1 MLGFLTSIGI
11 RIHPIAKLVAWWAGL
26 PRVWVLLTLV
36 AAAWAIVVGLIL
48 LAVQMARAILHLGAA

>member
-11 RIHPIAKLVAWWAGL
+11 RIHPIAKLVAWWTGL

-36 AAAWAIVVGLIL
+36 AAAWAIVIGLIL
-48 LAVQMARAILHLGAA
+48 LVVQMARAILHLGAA